1 VVLAD
6 AIIFLLILAL
16 LLRRDLS
23 AVGRISY
30 RGGWKFAAVVAG
42 LFVLQAVTVL
52 YVPGQTVF
60 QVALLMLSQ
69 VALVLLLL
77 LNRHVPGA
85 KLFALGITLN
95 IAVMMANGGWMPVT
109 PEIHNFV
116 HPDRP
121 VELQARQVNSKDIIL
136 PRTEINLWILSDII
150 PVTLPW
156 RRNAVS
162 IGDVLL
168 ILGAAQF
175 VFQTTSKQKVRG
187 EQPDL
192 RESQAATK
200 QRASTLH

>member
-42 LFVLQAVTVL
+42 LFVLQAMTVL
-52 YVPGQTVF
+52 YVPGQTVL
-60 QVALLMLSQ
+60 QIALLILSQ
-69 VALVLLLL
+69 IALVFLLL

-85 KLFALGITLN
+85 KLFVLGIMLN
-95 IAVMMANGGWMPVT
+95 IAVMVANGGWMPVT

-121 VELQARQVNSKDIIL
+121 VELQARQVNSKDVIL
-136 PRTEINLWILSDII
+136 PRTETNLWILSDII

-175 VFQTTSKQKVRG
+175 IFQATSKQKNLVGRLDST
-187 EQPDL
+187 EPQT
-192 RESQAATK
+192 AAK
-200 QRASTLH
+200 

>member
-1 VVLAD
+1 MVLAD

-42 LFVLQAVTVL
+42 LFALQALTVL

-60 QVALLMLSQ
+60 QIALLMLSQ
-69 VALVLLLL
+69 IALVFLLL

-85 KLFALGITLN
+85 KLFVLGIMLN
-95 IAVMMANGGWMPVT
+95 IAVMVANGGWMPVT

-121 VELQARQVNSKDIIL
+121 VELQARQVNSKDVIL
-136 PRTEINLWILSDII
+136 PRTETNLWILSDII

-175 VFQTTSKQKVRG
+175 IFQATSKQKNLVGRLDST
-187 EQPDL
+187 EPQT
-192 RESQAATK
+192 AAK
-200 QRASTLH
+200 